1 MCTVK
6 QNDDKIHRIYWYII
20 QLAMC
25 PMKLLVAFVFR
36 IFMSLWHTFVLALIL
51 PYPKQIEC
59 LQDEAYISNGN
70 RTTRLI
76 TVKNECL
83 ILRRLNCYF
92 VGFK

>member
-25 PMKLLVAFVFR
+25 PLKVLVAFIFR
-36 IFMSLWHTFVLALIL
+36 IYLSIWHIFFLALIL
-51 PYPKQIEC
+51 PHSIQIEC
-59 LQDEAYISNGN
+59 LQDEAYTCDGN
-70 RTTRLI
+70 RTTRFI
-76 TVKNECL
+76 IVKNISL
-83 ILRRLNCYF
+83 ILDRLDCYF